1 MSSSNSVPNPDAS
14 SALESSSLPDFEA
27 LVRFL
32 VEPFLESREA
42 LSIDCEKLSHGS
54 RMLIR
59 VAFEGEDRG
68 RVFGRGGRNI
78 QAIRKVVE
86 AVGSLSEIQV
96 RMNVYGENT
105 ALDRDDGDRDRRPR
119 SPASKPRRSP
129 RPIRRSNGD

>member
-1 MSSSNSVPNPDAS
+1 MSSSNSVPNPKVAVVAKS
-14 SALESSSLPDFEA
+14 ESLPDFEA

-42 LSIDCEKLSHGS
+42 LSIDCEKLSQGS

-86 AVGSLSEIQV
+86 AFGALANIQV
-96 RMNVYGENT
+96 RLNVYGEN
-105 ALDRDDGDRDRRPR
+105 ALTGKEEGDRDRRPR
-119 SPASKPRRSP
+119 PPASKPRRRGP
-129 RPIRRSNGD
+129 RRSNGD